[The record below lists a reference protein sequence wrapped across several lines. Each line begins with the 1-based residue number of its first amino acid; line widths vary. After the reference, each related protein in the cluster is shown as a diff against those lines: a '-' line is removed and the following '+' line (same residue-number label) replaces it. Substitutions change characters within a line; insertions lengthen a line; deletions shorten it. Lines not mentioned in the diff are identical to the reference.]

1 MESLLTATAEYLT
14 RQSVQIV
21 VVFVLVAVVCWA
33 LRKTSA
39 HWRYLLWLVV
49 LAKCLA
55 PGLIRVP
62 LAVLPQ
68 ETDLQ
73 QTSPVATPQP
83 VAAPST
89 TAVLVVAATT
99 EPEMPIASPQPITT
113 PAGTTQLETAAPSAG
128 QSPGTTSMSDLNL
141 KAWLAAVWSLGVAV
155 FLGHVAIKARTTHR
169 RLRRT
174 RRMAD
179 AEIRTTVVALAHRL
193 GLKRIPTVYVAER
206 IGQPFVWGWPRGSI
220 YVPQEFAGWGTR
232 DKAPGDSY
240 P

>member
-113 PAGTTQLETAAPSAG
+113 PAGTTQLETAPAVGRAIAW
-128 QSPGTTSMSDLNL
+128 DNL
-141 KAWLAAVWSLGVAV
+141 DERSQPEGVAGGGVV
-155 FLGHVAIKARTTHR
+155 FGSGRVSRSCGDQGPD
-169 RLRRT
+169 
-174 RRMAD
+174 D
-179 AEIRTTVVALAHRL
+179 AS
-193 GLKRIPTVYVAER
+193 PAETNASN
-206 IGQPFVWGWPRGSI
+206 G
-220 YVPQEFAGWGTR
+220 
-232 DKAPGDSY
+232 
-240 P
+240 